1 MIQGSYI
8 AEAIEFNS
16 CEKGK
21 INLIKA
27 TCGAGKSTAALQLI
41 PEKLNISP
49 NHCLI
54 LIDTNS
60 GQDSFIKEGAAK
72 YYTLDY
78 DRWDF
83 TFTKE
88 ENKPIVMTY
97 AAFGSLIKKQEIKAD
112 YFEYIVCDEIHTM
125 SYPVSMARGKLRKQ
139 FPLALPW
146 EINDMLKITCF
157 NYIAIETIRDWAEKE
172 NKWIFG
178 LTATPDDLDRIT
190 QFDNLINEVK
200 FSQQLR
206 AYEIISSFDYTEI
219 EKILQARIPDERK
232 RLFFF
237 NTVKEL
243 EKYKNILIES
253 GRKAE
258 AIWSCHATQP
268 MNSHQHL
275 TRDYLLETHTL
286 PDDVQ
291 DLLINKSYETAIT
304 IKDDKLK
311 EIYIHTSNPTTREQ
325 VRGRARQDIEVV
337 GYYNKDLAHEREKQV
352 EKKRKQ
358 AENFLKIK
366 VIIPEK
372 YLNKYLTKQD
382 KDKLIEEIEY
392 PKGWTTLKK
401 ALVKQGYEVKD
412 GASKGVRYSII
423 SILK

>member
-1 MIQGSYI
+1 MKEGAYI
-8 AEAIEFNS
+8 SEAILFQS

-41 PEKLNISP
+41 PEKLHITP

-97 AAFGSLIKKQEIKAD
+97 AAFGSLVKKQEIHAE
-112 YFEYIVCDEIHTM
+112 YFDYIVCDEIHTM

-157 NYIAIETIRDWAEKE
+157 NYIAIETIKDWAEKE

-178 LTATPDDLDRIT
+178 LTATPDDLDRIA

-219 EKILQARIPDERK
+219 EKILQARIPDECK

-304 IKDDKLK
+304 IKDEKLK

-358 AENFLKIK
+358 AENFLKMK

-401 ALVKQGYEVKD
+401 ALVSQGYSIEDKKIKD
-412 GASKGVRYSII
+412 VRYSK
-423 SILK
+423 ILI